1 MTLKEIR
8 LLSASDMAV
17 LSQCYSQIRQL
28 IPSLTELK
36 STEKRSIFKLSANR
50 LPFVEKAISRMK
62 SSPSLL
68 PNYVSP
74 NDAIKA
80 LHLYT
85 QLVEAEM
92 ELKKLLAKVE
102 NSKHQ
107 AGNQALMIAKLFY
120 HQNVNAAKLGFKEA
134 KDISSELS
142 SLYVAGRGAKNKK
155 QSTKE
160 M

>member
-17 LSQCYSQIRQL
+17 LNQCFSQIRQL
-28 IPSLTELK
+28 IPTLTELK

-50 LPFVEKAISRMK
+50 LPFVEHAIVKMK

-68 PNYVSP
+68 PNSISP
-74 NDAIKA
+74 TDAIKA
-80 LHLYT
+80 LHLYN
-85 QLVEAEM
+85 QLVEAEK
-92 ELKKLLAKVE
+92 EIKKLLSTVE

-120 HQNVNAAKLGFKEA
+120 HQNLTASKQGFKEA
-134 KDISSELS
+134 QKIEEELS
-142 SLYVAGRGAKNKK
+142 KLYVVGRSARKK
-155 QSTKE
+155 EKKTINE
-160 M
+160 